1 MKNSNIFPRK
11 TKILCTIGPAVN
23 GTENLTRL
31 IYAGMNAAR
40 INFSHGTHEI
50 HQKTIKHIRAA
61 SNIAGKNIPI
71 MMDLQGPKIR
81 IGNVKEGGVELKDN
95 AEFIIT
101 TKPLKEGTSKIV
113 STNYTDLKHEALP
126 GYTVLLDDGYIMLK
140 VLDVNGPEI
149 KTRVVKGG
157 ILKSKKGIVV
167 PGATSNAPSLSEKDI
182 EDLKFGLENGVDAVA
197 LSFVRSK
204 IDIVELK
211 TAMKIFKREVPII
224 AKIERVEAYENIDE
238 IIQETTGVMVARGD
252 LGLEMPAERVP
263 LIQKEIINRCN
274 YYGKPVIT
282 ATQMLESMIENPRP
296 TRAEASDVANAVMD
310 GSDCLMLSAESSVGK
325 YPFEAV
331 GYMSR
336 IIENIEEKY
345 PYGSEKYKSS
355 YDGGDISDALGSAA
369 TMIADQI
376 NAAAIVTLTSSAY
389 TAKNVA
395 NYRPRVPIVAFTD
408 TEAVA
413 RRLSFIWGVVPKLVD
428 SPVKT
433 EDAVVTFREQLLEEY
448 DFINEG
454 DYVVYVAGLSKDK
467 PNFQNMIRVFK
478 F

>member
-1 MKNSNIFPRK
+1 MNNVLFPRK
-11 TKILCTIGPAVN
+11 TKILCTIGPAAT

-31 IYAGMNAAR
+31 IYAGMDAAR
-40 INFSHGTHEI
+40 LNFSHGTHDI
-50 HQKTIKHIRAA
+50 HLKTIKHIRAA
-61 SNIAGKNIPI
+61 SHIAGRNIPI
-71 MMDLQGPKIR
+71 LMDLQGPKIR
-81 IGNVKEGGVELKDN
+81 IGNIKGGGVELKDN
-95 AEFIIT
+95 QEFSIT
-101 TKPLKEGTSKIV
+101 TKPMKEGNERIV
-113 STNYTDLKHEALP
+113 STEYADLHNEAMP
-126 GYTVLLDDGYIMLK
+126 GHTILLDDGYIILK
-140 VLDVNGPEI
+140 VLDVKGHEI
-149 KTRVVKGG
+149 KTRVIKGG

-182 EDLKFGLENGVDAVA
+182 EDLKFGLDNGVDGVA

-224 AKIERVEAYENIDE
+224 AKIERVEALENLDD
-238 IIQETTGVMVARGD
+238 IIQESNGIMVARGD
-252 LGLEMPAERVP
+252 LGLEMAAERVP
-263 LIQKEIINRCN
+263 LVQKEIINRCN

-325 YPFEAV
+325 YPYEAV

-336 IIENIEEKY
+336 IIKNIEEKY

-355 YDGGDISDALGSAA
+355 FNDGDISDALGSAA

-376 NAAAIVTLTSSAY
+376 DAAAIVTLTSSAY

-395 NYRPRVPIVAFTD
+395 NYRPRVPIIAFTD

-413 RRLSFIWGVVPKLVD
+413 RRLSFIWGVIPKLVD
-428 SPVKT
+428 T
-433 EDAVVTFREQLLEEY
+433 EIKSENLIATFREQLLEEFE
-448 DFINEG
+448 FIKEG
-454 DYVVYVAGLSKDK
+454 DYVVYVAGLSRDK
-467 PNFQNMIRVFK
+467 PNYQNMIRVFK

>member
-1 MKNSNIFPRK
+1 MNNVLFPRK
-11 TKILCTIGPAVN
+11 TKILCTIGPAAT

-31 IYAGMNAAR
+31 IYAGMDAAR
-40 INFSHGTHEI
+40 LNFSHGSHEV
-50 HQKTIKHIRAA
+50 HLKTIKHIRAA

-71 MMDLQGPKIR
+71 LMDLQGPKIR
-81 IGNVKEGGVELKDN
+81 IGNIKGGGVELKDN
-95 AEFIIT
+95 QEFSIT
-101 TKPLKEGTSKIV
+101 TKPMKEGNERIV
-113 STNYTDLKHEALP
+113 STEYADLHNEAMP
-126 GYTVLLDDGYIMLK
+126 GHTILLDDGYIILK
-140 VLDVNGPEI
+140 VLDVKGHEI

-182 EDLKFGLENGVDAVA
+182 EDLKFGLDNGVDGVA

-224 AKIERVEAYENIDE
+224 AKIERVEALENLDD
-238 IIQETTGVMVARGD
+238 IIQESNGIMVARGD
-252 LGLEMPAERVP
+252 LGLEMAAERVP
-263 LIQKEIINRCN
+263 LVQKEIINRCN

-325 YPFEAV
+325 YPYEAV

-336 IIENIEEKY
+336 IIKNIEEKY

-355 YDGGDISDALGSAA
+355 FNDGDISDALGSAA

-376 NAAAIVTLTSSAY
+376 DAAAIVTLTSSAY

-395 NYRPRVPIVAFTD
+395 NYRPRVPIIAFTD

-413 RRLSFIWGVVPKLVD
+413 RRLSFIWGVIPKFVD
-428 SPVKT
+428 T
-433 EDAVVTFREQLLEEY
+433 EIKSENLIATFREQLLEEFE
-448 DFINEG
+448 FIKEG
-454 DYVVYVAGLSKDK
+454 DYVVYVAGLSRDK
-467 PNFQNMIRVFK
+467 PNYQNMIRVFK

>member
-1 MKNSNIFPRK
+1 MTNDLFPRK
-11 TKILCTIGPAVN
+11 TKILCTIGPAAT

-31 IYAGMNAAR
+31 IYAGMDAAR
-40 INFSHGTHEI
+40 LNFSHGSHEV
-50 HQKTIKHIRAA
+50 HKKTIKHIRAA
-61 SNIAGKNIPI
+61 SNIAGRNIPI
-71 MMDLQGPKIR
+71 LMDLQGPKIR
-81 IGNVKEGGVELKDN
+81 IGNMKGGGVELLDKQ
-95 AEFIIT
+95 EFTIT
-101 TKPLKEGTSKIV
+101 TKQLKEGNEKIV
-113 STNYTDLKHEALP
+113 STEYTELKNEVRP
-126 GYTVLLDDGYIMLK
+126 GHTILLDDGYISLK
-140 VLDVNGPEI
+140 VIDVKGPEI
-149 KTRVVKGG
+149 KTQVIKGG

-167 PGATSNAPSLSEKDI
+167 PGASSNAPSLSEKDL
-182 EDLKFGLENGVDAVA
+182 EDLKFGLDNGVDAVA

-204 IDIVELK
+204 IDIMELK

-238 IIQETTGVMVARGD
+238 IIQEATGIMVARGD
-252 LGLEMPAERVP
+252 LGLEMAAERVP

-325 YPFEAV
+325 YPYEAV

-336 IIENIEEKY
+336 IIKNIEEKY
-345 PYGSEKYKSS
+345 PFGSEKYKSS
-355 YDGGDISDALGSAA
+355 FNDGDISDALGHAA

-376 NAAAIVTLTSSAY
+376 NAAAIVSLTSSAY

-395 NYRPRVPIVAFTD
+395 NYRPRVPIIAFTD
-408 TEAVA
+408 IESVA
-413 RRLSFIWGVVPKLVD
+413 RRLSFIWGVIPKFVD
-428 SPVKT
+428 TPIKA
-433 EDAVVTFREQLLEEY
+433 EDVIATFREELLEEFE
-448 DFINEG
+448 FIKEG

-467 PNFQNMIRVFK
+467 PNYQNMIRVFK

>member
-1 MKNSNIFPRK
+1 MNHNLFPRK
-11 TKILCTIGPAVN
+11 TKILCTIGPAAT

-31 IYAGMNAAR
+31 IYAGMDAAR
-40 INFSHGTHEI
+40 INFSHGSHEI
-50 HQKTIKHIRAA
+50 HKKTIKHIRAA
-61 SNIAGKNIPI
+61 SNIAGRNIPI
-71 MMDLQGPKIR
+71 LMDLQGPKIR
-81 IGNVKEGGVELKDN
+81 IGNVKEGGVELIDKQ
-95 AEFIIT
+95 EFTIT
-101 TKPLKEGTSKIV
+101 TKQLKEGTSKIV
-113 STNYTDLKHEALP
+113 STEYSDLNKEALP
-126 GYTVLLDDGYIMLK
+126 GHTILLDDGYIILK
-140 VLDVNGPEI
+140 VLDVQGPEI
-149 KTRVVKGG
+149 KTQVIKGG

-182 EDLKFGLENGVDAVA
+182 EDLKFGLENGVDGVA
-197 LSFVRSK
+197 LSFVKSK
-204 IDIVELK
+204 YDIVELK

-238 IIQETTGVMVARGD
+238 IIQEATGIMVARGD
-252 LGLEMPAERVP
+252 LGLEMAAERVP

-325 YPFEAV
+325 YPYEAV

-336 IIENIEEKY
+336 IIKNIEEKY
-345 PYGSEKYKSS
+345 PYGSEKYKSNFN
-355 YDGGDISDALGSAA
+355 DGDISDALGSAA

-395 NYRPRVPIVAFTD
+395 NYRPRIPIIAFTD

-413 RRLSFIWGVVPKLVD
+413 RRLSFIWGVIPKFID
-428 SPVKT
+428 KHIKS
-433 EDAVVTFREQLLEEY
+433 EDLIVTFREQLLEEFE
-448 DFINEG
+448 FIKEG
-454 DYVVYVAGLSKDK
+454 DYVVYVAGLSRDK
-467 PNFQNMIRVFK
+467 PNYQNMIRVFK